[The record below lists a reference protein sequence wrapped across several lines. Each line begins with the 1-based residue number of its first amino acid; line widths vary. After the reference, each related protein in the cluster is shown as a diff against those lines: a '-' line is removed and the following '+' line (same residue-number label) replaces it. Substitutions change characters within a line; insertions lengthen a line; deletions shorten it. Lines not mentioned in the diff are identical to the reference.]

1 MGFRFRQQLKIA
13 PGLKL
18 NLSRRGISSLSIGG
32 RGLTA
37 NVGGKR
43 GAMVTASVP
52 GTGISY
58 SERIGSGKARKA
70 SSANGVVGALFI
82 IALVVWLL
90 FIGTAQAGGL
100 YKCTDAAGIA
110 TYSQSPCPGV
120 ESNEIRVSTAI
131 STPVATDDE
140 LIKRCVNAAEWKDPE
155 SVKVLAHGTM
165 GAEVITYAGTKI
177 VANVIPIRVNAHN
190 SYGGY
195 TGPEWR
201 YCYLSQNDKQVL
213 AIR

>member
-1 MGFRFRQQLKIA
+1 MKAWGFLAVFYKAVSIVHAFGCFQYCSLHPI
-13 PGLKL
+13 GLV
-18 NLSRRGISSLSIGG
+18 
-32 RGLTA
+32 A
-37 NVGGKR
+37 
-43 GAMVTASVP
+43 
-52 GTGISY
+52 
-58 SERIGSGKARKA
+58 
-70 SSANGVVGALFI
+70 
-82 IALVVWLL
+82 
-90 FIGTAQAGGL
+90 
-100 YKCTDAAGIA
+100 DA
-110 TYSQSPCPGV
+110 
-120 ESNEIRVSTAI
+120 
-131 STPVATDDE
+131 ATDDE